1 MKNLIFLIILLTTTF
16 VWGRSEKTLLDQ
28 HYGPDERQI
37 FDLWLPKSHKRTP
50 LVIYIHGGGFVMGSK
65 DEIRKNRIIK
75 KYLEAGIA
83 FAAIN
88 YRFLKTTPLQTIMRE
103 DIAGFVQ
110 FMRYHS
116 RKFNINKNYILS
128 HGFSAGGSSSLW
140 LGTHDDI
147 ADENHENPIKRESS
161 RVLAIGH
168 LSAQVSYD
176 FIDWFN
182 YFGREQTERFVG
194 QQIWSRYH
202 FSHFDELFTEKGKAI
217 RQDVDNYENMDGDD
231 APMILWNGLADIES
245 PDGNHFMHSPRHAK
259 LLAERAQDVG
269 LEVKLLLDA
278 DREIKY
284 DILGEVFNF
293 FTKKIEE
300 KKKRRKNIFLWLR

>member
-1 MKNLIFLIILLTTTF
+1 MKYLIMVTFLFAISLA
-16 VWGRSEKTLLDQ
+16 WGRSEKTLLDQ

-37 FDLWLPKSHKRTP
+37 FDLWLPKSNKRTP

-65 DEIRKNRIIK
+65 DEIRKNRIVK
-75 KYLEAGIA
+75 KYLEASIA

-128 HGFSAGGSSSLW
+128 HGFSGGGSSSLW

-147 ADENHENPIKRESS
+147 ADENHDNPIKRESS

-217 RQDVDNYENMDGDD
+217 RQDVDNYENMTNYKE
-231 APMILWNGLADIES
+231 LY
-245 PDGNHFMHSPRHAK
+245 K
-259 LLAERAQDVG
+259 LLFGKFV
-269 LEVKLLLDA
+269 LLDEMRLRNA
-278 DREIKY
+278 SQTTHQYVIFIDNEQQA
-284 DILGEVFNF
+284 LVAMEVLP
-293 FTKKIEE
+293 KAGLQKAEYVV
-300 KKKRRKNIFLWLR
+300 K